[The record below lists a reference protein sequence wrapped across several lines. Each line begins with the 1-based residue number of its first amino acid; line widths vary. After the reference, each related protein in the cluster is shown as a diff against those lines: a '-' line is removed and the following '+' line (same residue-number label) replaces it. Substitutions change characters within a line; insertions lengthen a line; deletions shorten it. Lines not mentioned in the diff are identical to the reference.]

1 MGGKAVIF
9 YAFFLFIIAE
19 RLSELLIAKKNERWL
34 KEKGA
39 KEFGQGHY
47 KYIVLVH
54 VLFLL
59 SFWLEAMLQGAK
71 LSPLWP
77 IILSGFFITQLLRVW
92 TILSLGRF
100 WNTKILVL
108 PNAKVVAKGPY
119 RWLRHP
125 NYTIVAFEFVLIPLL
140 FQAYWTAII
149 FSLLNII
156 VLSIRI
162 SVEEQALCTMTNYN
176 SEFHKRNRF
185 FPLRP
190 IK

>member
-1 MGGKAVIF
+1 VNIVIF

-19 RLSELLIAKKNERWL
+19 RLSELVIAKKNERWL

-39 KEFGQGHY
+39 EEFGKGHY

-59 SFWLEAMLQGAK
+59 SFWLEATLQGVR
-71 LSPLWP
+71 LSPFWP
-77 IILSGFFITQLLRVW
+77 IILSGFLITQLLRVW

-100 WNTKILVL
+100 WNTKILVV
-108 PNAKVVAKGPY
+108 PNAKVIAKGPY

-125 NYTIVAFEFVLIPLL
+125 NYVIVTLEFVLIPLL

-149 FSLLNII
+149 FSLLNMI
-156 VLSIRI
+156 VLFIRI
-162 SVEEQALCTMTNYN
+162 SIEEQVLCAMTNYKN
-176 SEFHKRNRF
+176 EFYKRNRF